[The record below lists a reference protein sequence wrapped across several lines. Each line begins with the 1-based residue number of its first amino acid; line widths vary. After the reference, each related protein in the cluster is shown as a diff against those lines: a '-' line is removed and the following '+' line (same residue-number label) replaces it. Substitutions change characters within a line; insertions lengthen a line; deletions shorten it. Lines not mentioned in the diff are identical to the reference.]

1 MLAVASMPFVSGL
14 SALRGSGV
22 TGLSVML
29 EALCTCLNKELQ
41 GASGF
46 FVLLAPALDKAV
58 LSV

>member
-1 MLAVASMPFVSGL
+1 MPFVSGL

-46 FVLLAPALDKAV
+46 FVLLAPELDKY
-58 LSV
+58 LISV

>member
-1 MLAVASMPFVSGL
+1 MPFVSGL